1 MEVMVSRQTTAG
13 RRSGTQWR
21 RFGLVAIPA
30 FLVSGAMLFATAQGA
45 LAASFAVAGTSF
57 KLHADRLEGTS
68 MSQFGTVDTGSGSNH
83 PVAVNTF
90 KEAKLY
96 NLCQSMV
103 IPTPIKDMTIKLTAG
118 SATEPVT
125 ATNLVTDLDLLQ
137 GDVTFNGPKIGID
150 AGKTTEGVDAA
161 KGKAGSFAL
170 QADSVSI
177 KDADIQAWATTAGT
191 FVLKGLK
198 LTAAFGK
205 DECF

>member
-45 LAASFAVAGTSF
+45 LAGTSF